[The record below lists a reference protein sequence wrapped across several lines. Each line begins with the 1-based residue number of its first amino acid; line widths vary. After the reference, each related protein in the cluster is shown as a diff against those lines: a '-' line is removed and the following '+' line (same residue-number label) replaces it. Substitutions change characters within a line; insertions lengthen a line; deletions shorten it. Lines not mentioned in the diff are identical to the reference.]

1 MSHSLV
7 KYKFADNQDC
17 FPACPPGSMEV
28 SRPQPC
34 QLSCSRRVRSSLT
47 SGYWCALLSRASSDN
62 SRTTN
67 LESPLPT
74 KRPEA
79 WMWSQSIAFPRVL
92 LGRFAE
98 QLNSTLGNAVSFYR
112 NEFSP
117 SRHFTSSPQSPKANF
132 CWNLLNSLNFWNLKM
147 KWFSLTL
154 RTHNF
159 S

>member
-28 SRPQPC
+28 SRLQPC

-74 KRPEA
+74 ERSEA
-79 WMWSQSIAFPRVL
+79 WKWSQSIALPRVL
-92 LGRFAE
+92 LGRFVE
-98 QLNSTLGNAVSFYR
+98 QLDSTLGNVVSYSGWIRTYMPFHIAP
-112 NEFSP
+112 F
-117 SRHFTSSPQSPKANF
+117 RHNVPKLIYVIN
-132 CWNLLNSLNFWNLKM
+132 NSTLNIFEK
-147 KWFSLTL
+147 
-154 RTHNF
+154 
-159 S
+159 

>member
-1 MSHSLV
+1 MSQSLV

-28 SRPQPC
+28 SRHQPC

-79 WMWSQSIAFPRVL
+79 WMWSQSIAFPGVL

-117 SRHFTSSPQSPKANF
+117 SRHFTSFATKSQSSF
-132 CWNLLNSLNFWNLKM
+132 MLKVAEQH
-147 KWFSLTL
+147 KFLDLKSNWFSLTP
-154 RTHNF
+154 
-159 S
+159 